1 MGNHKNKNVLG
12 MDRYIHIILVCRIEE
27 EHGARIEIY
36 LFLGSSLS
44 ISLSK
49 PGDSLKKFS
58 G

>member
-1 MGNHKNKNVLG
+1 

-36 LFLGSSLS
+36 LSPESSLS

-49 PGDSLKKFS
+49 PDDSLRKFS

>member
-1 MGNHKNKNVLG
+1 

-36 LFLGSSLS
+36 LSPESSLS

-49 PGDSLKKFS
+49 PGDSLRKFS